1 MNFFMEKTLIFLGK
15 DAGFGEK
22 NNSAYIESKKK
33 FILIDCRI
41 YCI

>member
-1 MNFFMEKTLIFLGK
+1 MDSTLKFLGR
-15 DAGFGEK
+15 DSGFGKE
-22 NNSAYIESKKK
+22 NNSAYIELENR